1 MNVKPNF
8 EENKSL
14 TNFIIIKPQRM
25 HRKTHKSQDY
35 LLFPRMLAEHLPH
48 LCSSFDIILSS
59 GNFCSMHREGLGCA
73 RTAVGAALQHSQLS
87 SAWSAPHCWMGAV
100 AVSQLSAQPVTHGA
114 GSKYGTLTVLAGVS
128 QSGIHSWVTAIGK
141 RGKKTFKK
149 TKTPQTKTQTP
160 KTKTL
165 NKQKFHYPCSRHAAS
180 KQLPKFLNLS
190 RVQQK
195 QNNSATQYNST
206 VTGLPLQSTTSSS
219 KHLPHLP
226 LLPSIASHLKHR
238 EQIELHWG
246 NYTQALKGLHSTDT
260 DGLQSG
266 VFL

>member
-141 RGKKTFKK
+141 TGKKTFKK
-149 TKTPQTKTQTP
+149 TQNTTNKNPKPQNQNPEQTEV
-160 KTKTL
+160 
-165 NKQKFHYPCSRHAAS
+165 S
-180 KQLPKFLNLS
+180 LP
-190 RVQQK
+190 
-195 QNNSATQYNST
+195 
-206 VTGLPLQSTTSSS
+206 
-219 KHLPHLP
+219 
-226 LLPSIASHLKHR
+226 
-238 EQIELHWG
+238 
-246 NYTQALKGLHSTDT
+246 
-260 DGLQSG
+260 
-266 VFL
+266 VF